1 MEVFDVSYF
10 CKESEMLIG
19 STGHLQ
25 APLMIQL
32 CEIFLFLSGRT
43 YTTRCDGGGTKIE
56 KQLKRNFQVQLRG
69 GTGLSIRHEVGQ
81 TV

>member
-43 YTTRCDGGGTKIE
+43 YCGGGGTKIE
-56 KQLKRNFQVQLRG
+56 KQLEESLQVRLRG
-69 GTGLSIRHEVGQ
+69 GTGLSIRIEV
-81 TV
+81 